1 MALLRLLLPSADN
14 ANDGTVWPE
23 LRAIEL
29 SHVGA
34 EEIDG
39 ICKIVTHRSS
49 CSQPI
54 DTIIFDPVSL
64 ETHSA
69 EVEWM
74 KQHVDVRRGKSVVYP
89 IVDFP
94 VAKYAYD

>member
-14 ANDGTVWPE
+14 AIDGTVWPE
-23 LRAIEL
+23 LRVIEL

-49 CSQPI
+49 CGQPI
-54 DTIIFDPVSL
+54 DTIIFDPDSL

-69 EVEWM
+69 ETEWM
-74 KQHVDVRRGKSVVYP
+74 KQHVDVRRGVRTVRDEP
-89 IVDFP
+89 
-94 VAKYAYD
+94 